1 MTSIQSVNSHPS
13 TINSFAYTYN
23 SANQRT
29 RLGREDGTFWI
40 YKYDSLGQV
49 ISGKKYWSDFTPV
62 AGQQF
67 EYGFDD
73 IGNRTSTKAGGDEN
87 GANLR
92 FAGYYANNLNQNTVH
107 GVPGA
112 FDVIGV
118 GFATNEVTV
127 NGDSTYRHGEYFRKE
142 ITVDNGLAPVWQ
154 PVTVASP
161 GQSSVTGNE
170 FVPKYLEFFYY
181 DLDGNLTNDGR
192 WTYYWDAENRLVT
205 MAANTSVGP
214 QISLQFEYDSKSR
227 RIRKRVWDNTA
238 WSGSSTN
245 DLQFVYDGWNL
256 IAELSN
262 SHSALR
268 TYTWGLDLSGSLQGA
283 GGVGGLVEV
292 NTTALGFNFVGF
304 DGNGNASCFIKA
316 NDGLVSATYEYN
328 PFGEILRST
337 GPLSGINSFRFSTKY
352 RDDETGLLYYG
363 YRYSTSVTGGWL
375 SRDPI
380 GELGGINVYSNC
392 RNDAENAVD
401 WVGLWRIERNGQ
413 ARATAFAETGDT
425 IRRLAAIV
433 GLNASEWRRWL
444 RAERVFDKNYDL
456 DTALYGCDQFSV
468 PNTAFVNYDVGF
480 VDFRLALW
488 ALTYTHYVRER
499 WNEAGYKVRYYRL
512 VLGRAT
518 LLSELSDLDIY
529 KFAYVGHG
537 AVGNLILGVDESEW
551 LGAGKYTPFG
561 INEMQLIACSTDYS
575 WEQWAGNVARPGGL
589 TTVQGDLSI
598 SHIDLRNH
606 SGQGN

>member
-1 MTSIQSVNSHPS
+1 LTSIQSVNSHPS

-161 GQSSVTGNE
+161 GQASVTGNE
-170 FVPKYLEFFYY
+170 FVPKYSEFLYY

-192 WTYYWDAENRLVT
+192 WTYYWDAENRLVK
-205 MAANTSVGP
+205 MAAHTSVGP
-214 QISLQFEYDSKSR
+214 QISLAFEYDSKSR
-227 RIRKRVWDNTA
+227 RIRKKVFSDTGWTTC
-238 WSGSSTN
+238 TN

-268 TYTWGLDLSGSLQGA
+268 TYTWGLDLSGSIQGA
-283 GGVGGLVEV
+283 GGVGGLVGV
-292 NTTALGFNFVGF
+292 SDSASGFHFATF
-304 DGNGNASCFIKA
+304 DGNGNISSLVKAS
-316 NDGLVSATYEYN
+316 DGSLSAGYEYG
-328 PFGEILRST
+328 PFGEVIRAT
-337 GPLSGINSFRFSTKY
+337 GFLAKENPLRFSSKY
-352 RDDETGLLYYG
+352 HDVQTELLCFG
-363 YRYSTSVTGGWL
+363 YRFYHAKLGQWI
-375 SRDPI
+375 SRDPLSEKGGFNLYGFI
-380 GELGGINVYSNC
+380 QNNPSTLIDYLGLCCNVERFQLLFPRWRGPWPDPGSPPAYASTLDVDFILTLTPGSDPKDCRITQYMRGLLRTRQLTERHDSWTLDVNSRSGYWWDGSQWYAAHGQWFGLVAIFRDSPGFVGILP
-392 RNDAENAVD
+392 DAFPIHWGGTHNFFEFWDFRTVVED
-401 WVGLWRIERNGQ
+401 
-413 ARATAFAETGDT
+413 
-425 IRRLAAIV
+425 
-433 GLNASEWRRWL
+433 ASQGAGAGPRP
-444 RAERVFDKNYDL
+444 RAEIPWGIFMDANDPWSL
-456 DTALYGCDQFSV
+456 
-468 PNTAFVNYDVGF
+468 
-480 VDFRLALW
+480 FR
-488 ALTYTHYVRER
+488 TYYVQP
-499 WNEAGYKVRYYRL
+499 
-512 VLGRAT
+512 T
-518 LLSELSDLDIY
+518 IY
-529 KFAYVGHG
+529 
-537 AVGNLILGVDESEW
+537 W
-551 LGAGKYTPFG
+551 
-561 INEMQLIACSTDYS
+561 
-575 WEQWAGNVARPGGL
+575 
-589 TTVQGDLSI
+589 
-598 SHIDLRNH
+598 
-606 SGQGN
+606 